1 MKLQLSLKSK
11 WFEMTKNKVKTED
24 YRDITPYW
32 CSRFLLQNGK
42 KQKQEFWDKYLFYYK
57 ITGLFDALNGNDKIH
72 RISIIEFS
80 QNIMTL
86 GYPKSNDISKILK
99 LEHKGIEVRAG
110 KTEWGTIDNTHLYFV
125 IKHAV
130 CSE

>member
-11 WFEMTKNKVKTED
+11 WFEMTKNKVKKED

-42 KQKQEFWDKYLFYYK
+42 KQKQEFWDKYLFSYK
-57 ITGLFDALNGNDKIH
+57 STGLFNALNSNDKIH

-80 QNIMTL
+80 QNIMTF
-86 GYPKSNDISKILK
+86 NDISKTLK

-110 KTEWGTIDNTHLYFV
+110 KTEWGAIDNTHLYFV
-125 IKHAV
+125 IKHGV
-130 CSE
+130 VVE